1 MTVAVA
7 GVVAGAGGIAGA
19 VAGAGAVALAV
30 GGAGADA
37 VAVAVAVAFAFPVLV
52 AGERSREQ
60 GRLATFE
67 LLFTMLCFAVCLAL
81 ALGLGAS
88 PDWRFAGPLL
98 LFFGLLTLVNAPFD
112 WLSLGLT
119 RGLLRRGLELG
130 GAWPWVL
137 ALVDGL
143 LATVLVVLLSAAM
156 VLAVQLFDALAV
168 HRGGKA
174 VLPLE
179 PLFVALAADPAAPEH
194 WWIYALL
201 ATTLLPSLVNAV
213 VGCASWLR
221 SLPWLNLWL
230 QRQMPAR
237 QGSAAEAL
245 VYHRVT
251 VAAVLTSQWALGAV
265 IGAVALP
272 LWVWVWLVW
281 LMPFAGPNLMELMRA
296 LAEQHWPQRL
306 IAAWL

>member
-1 MTVAVA
+1 MCASV
-7 GVVAGAGGIAGA
+7 
-19 VAGAGAVALAV
+19 
-30 GGAGADA
+30 
-37 VAVAVAVAFAFPVLV
+37 
-52 AGERSREQ
+52 RSRKN
-60 GRLATFE
+60 GWLPFFN
-67 LLFTMLCFAVCLAL
+67 LLFSLLGAAGCLAL
-81 ALGLGAS
+81 AVMWGGGS
-88 PDWRFAGPLL
+88 NWPKVGPVL
-98 LFFGLLTLVNAPFD
+98 LFWGLLTLVNAPFD
-112 WLSLGLT
+112 WLSLGMT

-143 LATVLVVLLSAAM
+143 LSTVLVVLLSAAM

-179 PLFVALAADPAAPEH
+179 PLFDALAANSAAPEH
-194 WWIYALL
+194 WWTYALL

-281 LMPFAGPNLMELMRA
+281 LMPFAGPNQIGRA
-296 LAEQHWPQRL
+296 SCRERV
-306 IAAWL
+306 